1 MSWET
6 VVGLEVHVQLNTS
19 TKAFCNDL
27 NAFGEDSNSRIS
39 PITLAHPGTL
49 PRINKQQVL
58 AAIKLGLAF
67 GSEIQATNY
76 FDRKNY
82 FYPDLP
88 KGYQITQDERP
99 ICIGGQFEFVM
110 GDGSFRSIRIHHL
123 HMEEDAG
130 KSIHDIHPTK
140 TYLDYNRAGVPLIE
154 IVTEPDLKS
163 SEEVYYFI
171 QGLQQLVRFLNISD
185 GNMEEGS
192 FRCDCNVSVKKTSD
206 PILGERCEIKNLNS
220 KRFAKAAIEYE
231 ATRQIN
237 LIEKGGQIKK
247 TTMLFNPGT
256 GRTFPMR
263 DKEEVN
269 DYRYFNDPDLPPVH
283 IEETVIEDLRSQIGQ
298 LPIDSYKNLVNQ
310 YKLISSDALVLIDN
324 PGLLSLF
331 YALNKSLNNPKEV
344 AQLLVNKVAPH
355 ESLRDQTIA
364 VDSLLIDRFKDL
376 LNLIIAGKV
385 SKSSV
390 YNQLF
395 DVVIE
400 KPDSPVVQLASEL
413 QLLKEEDQSFIVDIA
428 KEVVDAFPDKVK
440 EYKNGKKGLIG
451 FFMGQAMRKT
461 KGKADPKLLQ
471 KEIEGLLKS

>member
-6 VVGLEVHVQLNTS
+6 VVGLEVHVQLNTR

-27 NAFGEDSNSRIS
+27 NEFGSDPNTNIS

-49 PRINKQQVL
+49 PRINKNHIL

-67 GSEIQATNY
+67 GSEIQSTNY

-99 ICIGGQFEFVM
+99 VCIGGNVDYIM
-110 GDGSFRSIRIHHL
+110 GDGSIRSIRIHHL

-130 KSIHDIHPTK
+130 KSIHDLSPHE

-154 IVTEPDLKS
+154 IVTEPDLRS

-171 QGLQQLVRFLNISD
+171 QTLQQLVRHLGISD

-192 FRCDCNVSVKKTSD
+192 FRCDCNVSVKKKSD
-206 PILGERCEIKNLNS
+206 AQLGERCEIKNLNS
-220 KRFAKAAIEYE
+220 KRFAKAAVEYE
-231 ATRQIN
+231 ALRQIRQ
-237 LIEKGGQIKK
+237 LETGHSIVK
-247 TTMLFNPGT
+247 TTMLYNPAS

-269 DYRYFNDPDLPPVH
+269 DYRYFADPDLPAVQ
-283 IEETVIEDLRSQIGQ
+283 ITEDTITKIQAGVEET
-298 LPIDSYKNLVNQ
+298 PIHTYKKLTNLKGVNHN
-310 YKLISSDALVLIDN
+310 DAMVLIDN
-324 PGLLSLF
+324 HLLITLF
-331 YALNKSLNNPKEV
+331 DQLLKEGFEPKEIG
-344 AQLLVNKVAPH
+344 QLIVNKIAPH
-355 ESLRDQTIA
+355 KVYSI
-364 VDSLLIDRFKDL
+364 VDYSNEKNKLKRLGAFMLLIKE
-376 LNLIIAGKV
+376 GKV
-385 SKSSV
+385 SKSAA

-395 DVVIE
+395 EKMWDEPEKSLIE
-400 KPDSPVVQLASEL
+400 IAAKLSI
-413 QLLKEEDQSFIVDIA
+413 LKEEDQSFLKDIA
-428 KEVVDAFPDKVK
+428 KEIVHSFPDKVK
-440 EYKNGKKGLIG
+440 AYQNGKKGLIG
-451 FFMGQAMRKT
+451 FFMGQAMKKS

-471 KEIEGLLKS
+471 KEIEALLKS